1 MLPSLSQLSV
11 GVLVS
16 KDRQLEFEVHE
27 PFNND
32 VMDRHITEYSLST
45 TYSVMEQLYNDLTT
59 IGNTHSNMKVQIV
72 NPAIDDLWMGRV
84 YSAIE
89 VTIDND
95 NTYNVDTAV
104 VIELTVGF
112 RQDKRMQTKLNLDY
126 IEEAMSELE
135 KERGKSA
142 NVNEWEAT
150 LEVLK
155 SKNDGSPISRL
166 WNEILKKSGGFEKM
180 YPERPALPIAEWHHT
195 KTPNDI
201 PGLVAM
207 AIGLT
212 FEEHLSNLLRDLLYT
227 PGQAGAQRVH
237 ENWRYNMIV
246 DDAANRVEGN
256 KKQKHSNC
264 SR

>member
-1 MLPSLSQLSV
+1 
-11 GVLVS
+11 
-16 KDRQLEFEVHE
+16 
-27 PFNND
+27 
-32 VMDRHITEYSLST
+32 
-45 TYSVMEQLYNDLTT
+45 
-59 IGNTHSNMKVQIV
+59 MKVQIV

-95 NTYNVDTAV
+95 NIYNVDTAV

-126 IEEAMSELE
+126 IEKAMSALQKLWNE
-135 KERGKSA
+135 SA
-142 NVNEWEAT
+142 NVNEWEAKLIEFKLT
-150 LEVLK
+150 
-155 SKNDGSPISRL
+155 NDGSPISRL
-166 WNEILKKSGGFEKM
+166 WNEILKKSRGFEKD
-180 YPERPALPIAEWHHT
+180 YPERPALPIAEWHYT
-195 KTPNDI
+195 QTPGEV
-201 PGLVAM
+201 PGFVAM

-212 FEEHLSNLLRDLLYT
+212 FEEHLSNLLREILYT
-227 PGQAGAQRVH
+227 PGQAGAQRVQ
-237 ENWRYNMIV
+237 ENWLYNMIV